1 MPKILLVEDNE
12 LNRDML
18 SRRLKRRGFDVLIAV
33 DGGEGV
39 SMATSELPDL
49 ILMDMSLPV
58 MNGWQATKTLKAG
71 AQTAS
76 IPIIALTAH
85 AMVGDRDEAM
95 AAGCDDYDTKPVD
108 LKRLLQKIDAQ
119 LQATQGQPE
128 KSVATVVTEPKQSVN
143 ASVSA
148 SSETLIAVSTN
159 TAQAE
164 QSVATAPVA
173 ESSAQQ
179 TTPLHQNSPATPS
192 SQQPLSNNTSLKLLV
207 VDDIEANRDMLGRR
221 LERKGYEVV
230 LADSGESALQVI
242 ATTDIALVLLDIMMP
257 GIGGMETLKQIRQTH
272 SQAQLPVIMAT
283 AKDTSED
290 IIAALELGA
299 NDYITKPIDLP
310 IALARIQTHL
320 NTREASEASQQQI
333 VQSVASASPQLV
345 SASFWDER
353 YRSVEVLSKN
363 PFGQTVIAQ
372 DLQEPDTPLR
382 LIHTFR
388 LDTNNPEILQVV
400 HEILLTEVAMLR
412 QIKFHEQC
420 LPFLSL
426 LQDGEVFY
434 MIHEYVEGT
443 LLSKVL
449 ETTTPLPH
457 RNVCKIADDLLTI
470 VDFLHQSH
478 IIHTHPHPSCFL
490 QPTQKQ
496 QKLMIIDYGI
506 TSRLLRKLSQKYPQY
521 QQALQFQENT
531 GAPELKAGN
540 FTVQTDLFTVGDT
553 LLQGLQTPAHS
564 SEDYLAVLKETTQI
578 LQTMCQPQP
587 ENRYP
592 SAYDARQAVRQHWHK
607 LWKVELSI
615 KSKQTSQV

>member
-58 MNGWQATKTLKAG
+58 MNGWQATRTLKAG
-71 AQTAS
+71 IQTAS

-108 LKRLLQKIDAQ
+108 LKRLLQKIETQ
-119 LQATQGQPE
+119 LQVAQVQPE
-128 KSVATVVTEPKQSVN
+128 ARSTPVSAEPEQPMNVALASENLVTAPAEPSVA
-143 ASVSA
+143 A
-148 SSETLIAVSTN
+148 
-159 TAQAE
+159 
-164 QSVATAPVA
+164 APVA
-173 ESSAQQ
+173 KISEQQ
-179 TTPLHQNSPATPS
+179 LTTPRLQKSPAKAH
-192 SQQPLSNNTSLKLLV
+192 SQQLPSDNTSLKLLV

-242 ATTDIALVLLDIMMP
+242 ATTDIALILLDIMMP
-257 GIGGMETLKQIRQTH
+257 GMGGMETLRQIRQTY

-290 IIAALELGA
+290 VVTALELGA

-310 IALARIQTHL
+310 VALARIQTHL
-320 NTREASEASQQQI
+320 KTREVSEVSQQQI
-333 VQSVASASPQLV
+333 VQSMASPQPV
-345 SASFWDER
+345 SFWDER
-353 YRSVEVLSKN
+353 YRLVEVLSQN

-372 DLQEPDTPLR
+372 DLQALDGPLR

-388 LDTNNPEILQVV
+388 LDTNTPEILQTVQEMFLS
-400 HEILLTEVAMLR
+400 EIATLKQL
-412 QIKFHEQC
+412 QFHEQC
-420 LPFLSL
+420 LPFLSF

-434 MIHEYVEGT
+434 MVHEYVEGT
-443 LLSKVL
+443 LLNKVL
-449 ETTTPLPH
+449 ETAAPLPH
-457 RNVCKIADDLLTI
+457 RTVCKLADDLLTI
-470 VDFLHQSH
+470 IDFLHQSP
-478 IIHTHPHPSCFL
+478 IIHTDAHPGCFL

-496 QKLMIIDYGI
+496 RKLMLVDYGI
-506 TSRLLRKLSQKYPQY
+506 TCRILRKLSQTYPQY
-521 QQALQFQENT
+521 RQILQFQEDT
-531 GAPELKAGN
+531 LAPELKSGQCSA
-540 FTVQTDLFTVGDT
+540 QTDLFAIGTT
-553 LLQGLQTPAHS
+553 LLKVLQTPVHA
-564 SEDYLAVLKETTQI
+564 SEDHFVVLRETTQI
-578 LQTMCQPQP
+578 LQNMCQPQP
-587 ENRYP
+587 ENRYL
-592 SAYDARQAVRQHWHK
+592 SAYEARQAIRQHWHK

-615 KSKQTSQV
+615 RSEQTSQV